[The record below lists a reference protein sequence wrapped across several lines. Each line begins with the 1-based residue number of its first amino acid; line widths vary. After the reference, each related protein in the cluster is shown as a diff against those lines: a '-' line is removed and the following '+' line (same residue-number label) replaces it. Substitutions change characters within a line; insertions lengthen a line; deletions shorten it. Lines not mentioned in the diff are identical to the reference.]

1 MTSERGRP
9 RGFDTNAALD
19 RALEVF
25 RSHGFQ
31 GASLS
36 DLTAAMGVRKPSL
49 YAAFG
54 NKEALYLKA
63 LERYA
68 TQQFAPHVAVLN
80 AEPDGRRAVES
91 YLRSIATMLTDPKL
105 PGGCLVT
112 NGVADC
118 GGPSMP
124 AAVELALRKV
134 LQGGEAKLRERLLRA
149 QRDGQ
154 LAPDARVGDLAALF
168 SAVIAGLSVLAK
180 SGAKRAKLYA
190 VITVAMGAWP
200 ALRASNV
207 GRTSEG

>member
-1 MTSERGRP
+1 MASERGRP
-9 RGFDTNAALD
+9 RGFDTDAALD
-19 RALEVF
+19 RALAVF
-25 RSHGFQ
+25 WRHGFQ
-31 GASLS
+31 SASLCE
-36 DLTAAMGVRKPSL
+36 LTEAMGVSKPSL

-54 NKEALYLKA
+54 DKEALYLQA

-68 TQQFAPHVAVLN
+68 TQQSAAHIAVLD
-80 AEPDGRRAVES
+80 AEPDGRRAVER
-91 YLRSIATMLTDPKL
+91 YLRSIVTRLTDPAL
-105 PGGCLVT
+105 PGGCLVI

-118 GGPSMP
+118 GGPSTP

-134 LQGGEAKLRERLLRA
+134 LQGGEVKLRERLLRA

-168 SAVIAGLSVLAK
+168 SSLAAGLGVLAK

-190 VITVAMGAWP
+190 VITAAMGAWP

-207 GRTSEG
+207 GRTGEG